1 MKREP
6 VIKEGLQGVKWERKQ
21 VIKKWEGKESWEKGK
36 NWEKFESGSKR
47 SLNFPNQEGKMK
59 GEKRWKGPKNSKK
72 QISHSGGFNLDRV
85 F

>member
-1 MKREP
+1 
-6 VIKEGLQGVKWERKQ
+6 
-21 VIKKWEGKESWEKGK
+21 
-36 NWEKFESGSKR
+36 
-47 SLNFPNQEGKMK
+47 MK